1 MEENFDV
8 RKALEDARLAVK
20 DLPRNGYGDTIVLV
34 AEDNL
39 REQRRYWENSALAE
53 EFLDIA
59 AYLEGYDHKL
69 EGLNEAVRR
78 MVDAVYEHPA
88 LKVRL
93 LKFRQKVLNRIECL
107 CGHELGASEDVFSQI
122 CMYERN
128 IEHAD
133 KGEYGRVEQEGYLKH
148 DPVEWSTAYEKVID
162 EVERI
167 VDGELDDHPRG
178 MGFCFAYW
186 SAKPRGMGFC
196 FAYWSAKKHV
206 LRTKFGIEWR
216 SPSEMNPGVMFD

>member
-20 DLPRNGYGDTIVLV
+20 DLPRNGYGDTIEAWWEVCCGDVLV

-186 SAKPRGMGFC
+186 SAK
-196 FAYWSAKKHV
+196 KHV
-206 LRTKFGIEWR
+206 LRMKFGIEWR

>member
-1 MEENFDV
+1 MDENFDV
-8 RKALEDARLAVK
+8 RRALEDARLAVK
-20 DLPRNGYGDTIVLV
+20 DLPRDGKADTIEAWWEVCCGDVLV

-39 REQRRYWENSALAE
+39 REQRRFWENSALAE

-59 AYLEGYDHKL
+59 GWLEGFDHKL
-69 EGLNEAVRR
+69 DDLDQAASR

-93 LKFRQKVLNRIECL
+93 LKFRRLVLDRIGSLSGSEP
-107 CGHELGASEDVFSQI
+107 GETEDVLMQI
-122 CMYERN
+122 SRYERN
-128 IEHAD
+128 IRHAD
-133 KGEYGRVEQEGYLKH
+133 SGEYDLVEQEGYLKH
-148 DPVEWSTAYEKVID
+148 DPVEWSTAYEKVTD
-162 EVERI
+162 EVERL
-167 VDGELDDHPRG
+167 VEEQLDDH
-178 MGFCFAYW
+178 
-186 SAKPRGMGFC
+186 PRGMGFC